1 MIRFFDYNYSTPYD
15 HAIDQWASA
24 KKYSDGNK
32 LIKPWSDFQVDVTKL
47 EVFEE
52 RSWKMELFF
61 ERSFTSNWYQ
71 MIWANADKVGEFKMP
86 LLPKKARSIL
96 IKILTKHN
104 SNTLLCFHQFL

>member
-71 MIWANADKVGEFKMP
+71 MIWANADKVSDACLVLFVS
-86 LLPKKARSIL
+86 LYIFFFN
-96 IKILTKHN
+96 LTN
-104 SNTLLCFHQFL
+104 FRLVVE

>member
-32 LIKPWSDFQVDVTKL
+32 LIKPWSDFRVGVTKL

-61 ERSFTSNWYQ
+61 EGSFTSNWYQ

-86 LLPKKARSIL
+86 SLSKKERSIL
-96 IKILTKHN
+96 ICIYFFNLTN
-104 SNTLLCFHQFL
+104 FRLVVE